1 MVFTTPLYQE
11 PAAGRV
17 ANRPPISSTTLPVQK
32 FLAANAVEPNPIA
45 VFWAPKT
52 RPFAMV

>member
-1 MVFTTPLYQE
+1 MFTTPLYQE